1 MLKYLYRKIANKVV
15 LLIAKISW
23 KQKENL
29 SADDLKLLQDLLAK
43 DYYIILTRRDNRLG
57 TFFISLGHFL
67 LTGRWGYYSHVL
79 MNLENEVND
88 ISDFRLIEA
97 TTRKG
102 TVYTPFNLVFK
113 DVDSVALLKPKGI
126 TIDEYTIVMEKARQ
140 QLGKPY
146 DTLFDIASEEKLS
159 CVELVRLALKA
170 LPNYFLHFSDF
181 EKTIARKNILTPQMF
196 YECKDFEVVL
206 KIDKNK

>member
-1 MLKYLYRKIANKVV
+1 MFLRLYKKIANKVV
-15 LLIAKISW
+15 LFVAKINW
-23 KQKENL
+23 KQKELL
-29 SADDLKLLQDLLAK
+29 SQDELNQLYQLLVK
-43 DYYIILTRRDNRLG
+43 DYYIILTRRDNQLG
-57 TFFISLGHFL
+57 TFFINLGHFL

-79 MNLENEVND
+79 MNLENEVHD
-88 ISDFRLIEA
+88 IDDFRLIEA

-102 TVYTPFNLVFK
+102 TIYTPFNLVFK
-113 DVDSVALLKPKGI
+113 DVDSVALLKPKNI
-126 TIDEYTIVMEKARQ
+126 TIEEYTAVMDKARQ

-146 DTLFDIASEEKLS
+146 DTLFDIANEQKLS

-170 LPNYFLHFSDF
+170 LPDYFSKFANF
-181 EKTIARKNILTPQMF
+181 EHTIAHKKNLTPQMF